1 MTWEEAWGGLDDAWR
16 RAVALAWEAFVE
28 GSIAV
33 GAVVLGP
40 DGSVVAEGRNRAAG
54 TEAVPGQVV
63 GAAIAH
69 AEVNALALVPRGTPG
84 VTLLTTLEP
93 CFLCTT
99 AARFAQVA
107 HVRYACADPVWEG
120 VERIGELNAAYARHP
135 AVREEVDLGGLSTWS
150 GSLALLSVVR
160 WIASRTGRT
169 AADELADGHVA
180 TDIRAAQPHVARLAE
195 ELLAADLRPAPGLSL
210 EAALA
215 RWWPTIEAVGTPG

>member
-1 MTWEEAWGGLDDAWR
+1 VEWAEAWEGLDDPWR
-16 RAVALAWEAFVE
+16 RAFGLAWEAFVE

-40 DGSVVAEGRNRAAG
+40 DGGVLAEGRNRAAG

-69 AEVNALALVPRGTPG
+69 AEVNALALVPRGTRG
-84 VTLLTTLEP
+84 LTLLSTLEP
-93 CFLCTT
+93 CFLCTA

-107 HVRYACADPVWEG
+107 GVRYAVADPVWVG

-150 GSLALLSVVR
+150 GGIALLSVVR

-169 AADELADGHVA
+169 PGEELADGHVA
-180 TDIRAAQPHVARLAE
+180 ADIRAAQPDVARLAE
-195 ELLAADLRPAPGLSL
+195 ELLTADLRPEPGLSL
-210 EAALA
+210 EQALA
-215 RWWPTIEAVGTPG
+215 RWWATVEAAGTPG